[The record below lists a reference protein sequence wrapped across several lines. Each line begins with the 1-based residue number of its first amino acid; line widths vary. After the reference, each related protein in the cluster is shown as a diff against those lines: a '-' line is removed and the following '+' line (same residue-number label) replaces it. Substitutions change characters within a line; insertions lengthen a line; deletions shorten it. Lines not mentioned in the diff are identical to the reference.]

1 MINAKHFLYQG
12 CECTQ
17 LLGGPIL
24 ISDFATLFRSRI
36 MPLDLC
42 YFIKSLKRNMYLLLI
57 RYNMHV
63 SSVFLNI

>member
-12 CECTQ
+12 GECTQ

-36 MPLDLC
+36 MPLDLLKIQISEV
-42 YFIKSLKRNMYLLLI
+42 FIQ
-57 RYNMHV
+57 
-63 SSVFLNI
+63 